1 MNKRRVVITGMGCVT
16 ALGETADTLY
26 ENVCS
31 GKSGVSPIE
40 RFDTT
45 DYPVR
50 FGGEV
55 KTFNPDDYINHR
67 EAKRLDPFSQYAVAS
82 AITAAKDSG
91 IEFDE
96 ELALRS
102 GVIIGTGIGGI
113 IEIEAQHI
121 RLLEKGPGKVSP
133 FCVPKLMGNAASG
146 NVSIQLGIKGPNMC
160 VISACASAAHAMGE
174 SYNQIAFG
182 RADVVVTGGSEAAVS
197 PVGLASFC
205 ALRSLSTRNDD
216 PEKASRP
223 FDVERDGFVLS
234 EGAGVLIFEE
244 YEHAVKRGA
253 KIYAEVLGY
262 AATGDA
268 HHITAPLP
276 DGSGAARGMKL
287 AMQDAQVN
295 PDEIDYI
302 NAHGTSTELNDIAE
316 TMAIQSVFGDHAK
329 KVALSSTKSCTGH
342 LLGASAAVEMI
353 ITAKTIEKGI
363 IPLTAN
369 TTEVDEKC
377 GPDMNHVIGESR
389 QQHINIAASNSLG
402 FGGHNAT
409 LIIGRV

>member
-26 ENVCS
+26 ENVCL
-31 GKSGVSPIE
+31 GKSGVSAIE
-40 RFDTT
+40 RFDTS

-55 KTFNPDDYINHR
+55 KAFDPASYINPR

-96 ELALRS
+96 ELAFRS

-121 RLLEKGPGKVSP
+121 RLLEKGPSKVSP

-174 SYNQIAFG
+174 SYNQIAYG

-216 PEKASRP
+216 PESASRP
-223 FDVERDGFVLS
+223 FDVGRDGFVLS

-268 HHITAPLP
+268 YHITAPLP

-287 AMQDAQVN
+287 AMQDAGVN
-295 PDEIDYI
+295 PDDIDYI

-316 TMAIQSVFGDHAK
+316 TMAIQSVFGDHAQ

-377 GPDMNHVIGESR
+377 GPDMNHIIGESR
-389 QQHINIAASNSLG
+389 QQRVNIAASNSLG

-409 LIIGRV
+409 LIIARV